1 MSLFQSSRICDPTFL
16 TNTDV
21 TEHAYFLCSTIP
33 RCNELEMG
41 IDDELKR
48 KLVLICLRIYI
59 LYTVFTITNGSWC
72 DDRIE
77 RIC

>member
-48 KLVLICLRIYI
+48 KLVLTCLRICILGSSYI
-59 LYTVFTITNGSWC
+59 LYSQLVRGVMTGLK
-72 DDRIE
+72 
-77 RIC
+77 